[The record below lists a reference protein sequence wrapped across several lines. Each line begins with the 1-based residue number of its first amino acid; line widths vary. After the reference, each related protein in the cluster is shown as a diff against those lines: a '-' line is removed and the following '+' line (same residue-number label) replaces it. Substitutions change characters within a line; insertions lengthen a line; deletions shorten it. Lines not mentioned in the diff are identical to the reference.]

1 MLAWIWTMLVGV
13 PNVITLPLLI
23 VVVFYARGMKVR
35 RMRLDTE
42 SLRDTDHRQSQHR
55 TWL

>member
-13 PNVITLPLLI
+13 PNVITLPLLL